1 MLCFCLELYIYIFF
15 TSQAADEAIVTL
27 RSMLGQLGHKR
38 SGSPR
43 LLFVGLWVFA
53 YLISFGVNTKK
64 DLSWLDFC
72 IEWNGKMFLGSNLF
86 VC

>member
-43 LLFVGLWVFA
+43 
-53 YLISFGVNTKK
+53 
-64 DLSWLDFC
+64 
-72 IEWNGKMFLGSNLF
+72 
-86 VC
+86 